1 MGMITIQ
8 VNKMLHSRIRIRNT
22 GYNNQS
28 LVVANTVMQE
38 RKYFIIFLPLCP
50 SRNSVI
56 LHEQGTPDL
65 VP

>member
-38 RKYFIIFLPLCP
+38 RKYFIILCP